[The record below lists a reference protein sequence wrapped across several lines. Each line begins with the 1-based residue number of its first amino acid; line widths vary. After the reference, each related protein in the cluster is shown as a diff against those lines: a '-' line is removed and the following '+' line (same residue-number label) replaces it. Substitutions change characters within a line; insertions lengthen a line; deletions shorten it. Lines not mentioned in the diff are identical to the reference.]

1 MASAA
6 AVLEALSA
14 DTTRT
19 PEELL
24 VVALE
29 AAARLPGTVGANE
42 IEVKGGEDVHVAQD
56 GDMLD
61 LIAFRRYGT
70 VAAVRDIQAANP
82 ELAGR
87 GPRLAA
93 GTRVRLPTI
102 ETTPVERTRRVEVWD

>member
-1 MASAA
+1 MASAS
-6 AVLEALSA
+6 AVLAALET

-29 AAARLPGTVGANE
+29 AASRLPGTAGENE
-42 IEVKGGEDVHVAQD
+42 LEVRTGEDVHVAQE

-61 LIAFRRYGT
+61 AIAHRRYGT
-70 VAAVRDIQAANP
+70 VAAVRAIQAANP

-93 GTRVRLPTI
+93 GTRVRLPEI
-102 ETTPVERTRRVEVWD
+102 ETAPVEQTRRIQVWE